1 MTIQA
6 NIHQAKSNL
15 SRLIEAAEMG
25 EDVIISR
32 DGKPAVRL
40 VAIPKAA
47 RRLGQ
52 FSAIELATDWDSPET
67 NAGIADQLIQ
77 SDHNGLLD

>member
-15 SRLIEAAEMG
+15 SRLIEAAELG
-25 EDVIISR
+25 EEVIISR

-40 VAIPKAA
+40 VAIPKLA
-47 RRLGQ
+47 RTLGQ
-52 FSAIELATDWDSPET
+52 FTAIACSPDWDSAAS
-67 NAGIADQLIQ
+67 NAEIAEALGQTDR
-77 SDHNGLLD
+77 HGLLD